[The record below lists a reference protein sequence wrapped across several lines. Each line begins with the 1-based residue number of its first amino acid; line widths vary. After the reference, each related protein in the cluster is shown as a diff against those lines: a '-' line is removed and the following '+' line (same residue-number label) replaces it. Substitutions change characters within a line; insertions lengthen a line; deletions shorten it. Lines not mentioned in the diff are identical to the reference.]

1 MLNWVTA
8 NILERII
15 ITKYQQINI
24 TYKEKLK
31 EKIKTLNYNNWS
43 KETQSMNSIAEQKKK
58 KKKSIKLKTSIEII
72 EYEQQRDTYLKK

>member
-15 ITKYQQINI
+15 ITKYQEINI

-31 EKIKTLNYNNWS
+31 EKIKTSNYNNWS

-58 KKKSIKLKTSIEII
+58 KK
-72 EYEQQRDTYLKK
+72 